1 MLGGEFMKFNKEY
14 ISIAIA
20 YSVVILYIIIDNN
33 PLVTSLLVIFLF
45 LYHLVVYSQ
54 LKQNLSSDKETSVS
68 KLQYRLA
75 KTKKEQQ
82 ESYKKFTLLS
92 QSFGSGLLMIDEE
105 GIIKLA
111 NKDINKYFNRDF
123 NNLDYQKITNLKGLY
138 NFVNQAYLLETSIR
152 KQIDYN
158 DHFYDLISTPLLK
171 DKEFKGSLI
180 LVHDITLIKNA
191 EKYQKQ
197 FTADVSHELRTPLS
211 AIKGFS
217 EILTRDENISEEE
230 RREFIELIK
239 KESGRMEVILND
251 LLIISKMD
259 RLDYELNLIRID
271 IVLVIDECISILKN
285 QIKDKGLKYSIE
297 TESIVLEIDKIK
309 MTQVILNILKNAINY
324 TDKGSI
330 NIKGVISE
338 NEYIITISD
347 SGIGIKEENYEKI
360 FKRFYRIDKARSR
373 DSGGSGLGL
382 SISKN
387 VVLKHRGKIQ
397 VSSRINEGTT
407 FTIRLPRKK

>member
-1 MLGGEFMKFNKEY
+1 MKFNKEY
-14 ISIAIA
+14 FSIAIA
-20 YSVVILYIIIDNN
+20 YLIVVLYVIIDNN
-33 PLVTSLLVIFLF
+33 PLVTSFLVVSLL
-45 LYHLVVYSQ
+45 LYHWVVYSQ
-54 LKQNLSSDKETSVS
+54 LTQKLSSDKEISVS
-68 KLQYRLA
+68 KLQHRLA

-82 ESYKKFTLLS
+82 ESYKRFTLLS

-105 GIIKLA
+105 GIIKVA
-111 NKDINKYFNRDF
+111 NKDIKKYFNRDF
-123 NNLDYQKITNLKGLY
+123 SNLDYQKITDLKGLY

-152 KQIDYN
+152 NQIEYN
-158 DHFYDLISTPLLK
+158 NHFYDLISTPLLK
-171 DKEFKGSLI
+171 DKEFKGALI

-217 EILTRDENISEEE
+217 EILSRDENISEKE

-259 RLDYELNLIRID
+259 RLDYELNLISAD
-271 IVLVIDECISILKN
+271 ITLVIEECISILKK

-297 TESIVLEIDKIK
+297 TESAILEIDKIR
-309 MTQVILNILKNAINY
+309 MIQVLLNILKNAINY

-330 NIKGVISE
+330 DIKGFYKD
-338 NEYIITISD
+338 NEYIITITD

-360 FKRFYRIDKARSR
+360 FKRFYRIDKVRSR

-387 VVLKHRGKIQ
+387 VILKHRGKIQ
-397 VSSRINEGTT
+397 VSSKINEGTT